1 MRTLDNPRHARRPE
15 FLRRASLKP
24 VVETATFRPTERSA
38 MRAPVVEEPEPM
50 TDDAAKE
57 AELAASMAAVAAATA
72 QEQIAAVIAE
82 RIGSAVETLR
92 VTAERLAADARTD
105 ALEIGFLIARRVL
118 ETELAGSVEPMVA
131 LARSAV
137 RRLGESRVIK
147 VKLAPADA
155 QAVSAVLAT
164 RGAGALAPLAS
175 AQIEV
180 VADASLER
188 GDCVVEGELGTVDG
202 RLETRLEELR
212 RALAEEL
219 GEGEGA

>member
-15 FLRRASLKP
+15 FLRRAALKP
-24 VVETATFRPTERSA
+24 VVETATFRPTERTA
-38 MRAPVVEEPEPM
+38 TRAPVLDEPEA
-50 TDDAAKE
+50 DDAAKE

-155 QAVSAVLAT
+155 QAVSSVLAA